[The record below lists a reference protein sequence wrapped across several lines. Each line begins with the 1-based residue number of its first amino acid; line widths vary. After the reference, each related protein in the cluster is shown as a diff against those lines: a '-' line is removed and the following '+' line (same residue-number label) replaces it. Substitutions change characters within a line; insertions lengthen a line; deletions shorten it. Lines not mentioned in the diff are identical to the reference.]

1 MRTGLDITLI
11 ATAIA
16 TAIAMCGLPASAAQ
30 YKWIDTGG
38 RVNYS
43 DRQPPHDAQI
53 LESPGTA
60 PADAE
65 AVLPYAIRQASAK
78 YPVLLYTSSDCE
90 PCGSARE
97 HLLKRGI
104 PFTEYTLRTK
114 ADTDAYVRNGFD
126 GKTVPGI
133 KVGRQTASGYDAT
146 ALNALLDAAGY
157 PKSARLPAQY
167 MRPAPRALAGDAG
180 AGVGTGKASIAG
192 PAALGQAAGLRD
204 GPAPDADAR
213 DGDASGSGMTAVS
226 APRTNPPEPVPAA
239 GPNPALRF

>member
-1 MRTGLDITLI
+1 MRTGLYITLI

-16 TAIAMCGLPASAAQ
+16 LCGPPASAAQ
-30 YKWIDTGG
+30 YKWIDSGG

-43 DRQPPHDAQI
+43 DRQPPHDAKV
-53 LESPGTA
+53 LDAPGVA

-65 AVLPYAIRQASAK
+65 AVLPYAIRQASTK

-90 PCGSARE
+90 PCGSARS
-97 HLLKRGI
+97 HLLERGI

-114 ADTDAYVRNGFD
+114 ADTDAYVRSGFD
-126 GKTVPGI
+126 GKTVPGV

-167 MRPAPRALAGDAG
+167 VRPAPRALAGDAG
-180 AGVGTGKASIAG
+180 AAKASIAG
-192 PAALGQAAGLRD
+192 PAALGQTAGLRD
-204 GPAPDADAR
+204 ENAPDADAR
-213 DGDASGSGMTAVS
+213 GGDASGAGMTTVS
-226 APRTNPPEPVPAA
+226 TPRTSPPEPVPAA
-239 GPNPALRF
+239 GSNPALRF